1 MALLACPLTT
11 ASCGSDILSSYMKP
25 LNKMVAAVLILG
37 VVMITAAAV
46 VMKSP
51 RWNRKAKEQRQE
63 SVLQGMTPDKAI
75 TLCGKPML
83 DETQTSQATLTRRL
97 IFRNDYALAVELNF
111 TAPTAEPQTWHLTEI
126 QDPSG
131 EIKYETPA
139 SQIGVLPCLDGK
151 QGKKPDQK
159 QQ

>member
-1 MALLACPLTT
+1 MNPQ
-11 ASCGSDILSSYMKP
+11 
-25 LNKMVAAVLILG
+25 NKMVAAVMVLG
-37 VVMITAAAV
+37 VVMMTAVAV

-51 RWNRKAKEQRQE
+51 RWRQKAKQQHQE

-83 DETQTSQATLTRRL
+83 DETQASQATPTRRL

-111 TAPTAEPQTWHLTEI
+111 AASTAEPQTWRLAGI

>member
-1 MALLACPLTT
+1 
-11 ASCGSDILSSYMKP
+11 MKP
-25 LNKMVAAVLILG
+25 ENKMVAAVIL
-37 VVMITAAAV
+37 VVAVMITAAAM

-51 RWNRKAKEQRQE
+51 RWKQKTKEQHQE

-83 DETQTSQATLTRRL
+83 DETQTNPATLTRRL

-111 TAPTAEPQTWHLTEI
+111 AASTVEPQTWHLTGI

-151 QGKKPDQK
+151 RGKQPDQK

>member
-1 MALLACPLTT
+1 MEPQ
-11 ASCGSDILSSYMKP
+11 
-25 LNKMVAAVLILG
+25 NKMVAAVILVV
-37 VVMITAAAV
+37 VVMITAVAV
-46 VMKSP
+46 VMKAP
-51 RWNRKAKEQRQE
+51 RWKQKAKEQHQE
-63 SVLQGMTPDKAI
+63 SILQGMTPDKAI

-83 DETQTSQATLTRRL
+83 DETQTSQAPVTRRL

-111 TAPTAEPQTWHLTEI
+111 AASTAEPQTWRLSGI

-151 QGKKPDQK
+151 QGKKPDQNPDQK

>member
-1 MALLACPLTT
+1 
-11 ASCGSDILSSYMKP
+11 MKP
-25 LNKMVAAVLILG
+25 QNKMVAAVLILG

-111 TAPTAEPQTWHLTEI
+111 AASTAEPQTWHLTGI

>member
-1 MALLACPLTT
+1 
-11 ASCGSDILSSYMKP
+11 
-25 LNKMVAAVLILG
+25 
-37 VVMITAAAV
+37 
-46 VMKSP
+46 
-51 RWNRKAKEQRQE
+51 
-63 SVLQGMTPDKAI
+63 
-75 TLCGKPML
+75 
-83 DETQTSQATLTRRL
+83 L

-111 TAPTAEPQTWHLTEI
+111 AASTAEPQTWRLAGI

>member
-1 MALLACPLTT
+1 MNPQ
-11 ASCGSDILSSYMKP
+11 
-25 LNKMVAAVLILG
+25 NKMVGAVILLG
-37 VVMITAAAV
+37 VVMMMAAAV

-51 RWNRKAKEQRQE
+51 RWNQKAKEQRRE

-111 TAPTAEPQTWHLTEI
+111 TAPAPEPQTWHLSGI

-151 QGKKPDQK
+151 QAKKPDQKPDQK